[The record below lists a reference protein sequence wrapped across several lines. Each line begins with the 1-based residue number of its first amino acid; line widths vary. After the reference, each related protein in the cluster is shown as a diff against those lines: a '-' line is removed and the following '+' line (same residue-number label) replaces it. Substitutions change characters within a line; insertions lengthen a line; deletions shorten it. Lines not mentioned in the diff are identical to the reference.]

1 MADAARDT
9 RLHDVCAPWYGERGR
24 DFERRFWPAFTNG
37 LRGKTDDYCSLNDHA
52 AGRDPG
58 GRPPSTAAQIA
69 AAAGHINPV
78 NAHLGNADAQRK
90 SASAFDNRSSI
101 LIAKMRTHC
110 PSAAVES
117 AIDEM
122 LFKHENELEGRVV
135 LTPNYPANWHVVA
148 LQGQPLQGPE
158 LAEFQNN
165 GNSLARHVL
174 AMVQRMGKPKT
185 TPLGMINEETTW
197 SLIKLEDVGMSKE
210 TPTKLKSHL
219 DSINRTRVVKK
230 SDEDK
235 RIKFLSLLVQPPAIF
250 ARATAEL
257 QSCCAEWQT
266 GGMPDY
272 SKTVEGMQELWD
284 TFYPASGMR
293 DRPAPRFPSETSNRV
308 DGLNLET
315 VTHATPPPSSRRT
328 GAHMDALALEMPDG
342 SIAGS
347 AELDA
352 YVDAMLAAAEGE
364 GSVEGEPL
372 CWCCLGFGH
381 TKNKNGVNNCPSS
394 RRFRSIASAVNVLS
408 TKNTG
413 IMRGRGRP
421 AARGRG

>member
-1 MADAARDT
+1 MQPGTPDSTTCAR
-9 RLHDVCAPWYGERGR
+9 RGTASE
-24 DFERRFWPAFTNG
+24 DETSNVAFGPPSPT
-37 LRGKTDDYCSLNDHA
+37 A
-52 AGRDPG
+52 FAGRPTTTAPSTTTPLAGIRG
-58 GRPPSTAAQIA
+58 GDHQPSTAAQIA

-78 NAHLGNADAQRK
+78 NAHQGNADAQRK

-135 LTPNYPANWHVVA
+135 LTPIYPANWHVVA

-158 LAEFQNN
+158 LAEFQIN

-328 GAHMDALALEMPDG
+328 GAHRDALALEMPDG

-352 YVDAMLAAAEGE
+352 YVDAMLADEKLAYDAALASGAENAADEIDLDMQVRVVDGDE
-364 GSVEGEPL
+364 VIADTASDGSFLRTCAKFEDYI
-372 CWCCLGFGH
+372 
-381 TKNKNGVNNCPSS
+381 
-394 RRFRSIASAVNVLS
+394 RARF
-408 TKNTG
+408 
-413 IMRGRGRP
+413 P
-421 AARGRG
+421 AAA